1 MLIYGCAASNFAD
14 CDMGS
19 VPSAAVKTIAPHR
32 KGMAVKR
39 SFGTPAHD
47 FHALFGALTQYVMRA
62 GEKL

>member
-1 MLIYGCAASNFAD
+1 VFIYGCAASSLAD
-14 CDMGS
+14 CDMGG

-32 KGMAVKR
+32 NGMAVKR

-47 FHALFGALTQYVMRA
+47 FHAQFGAVTQYAMCA